1 MLIKYILPT
10 LFVLTSS
17 FAYSS
22 IIEGKKIVEFKSHA
36 EPYSGGS
43 SWDNAS
49 WITFEGVTSVGDNCQ
64 PQPWSNG
71 LAPFYIDGES
81 ETLFSLALAAKLADR
96 KVKVY
101 VRHYGTTKGATVC
114 KLEYLGLDAD

>member
-1 MLIKYILPT
+1 MLMKYILPI
-10 LFVLTSS
+10 LLALTSS

-49 WITFEGVTSVGDNCQ
+49 WITLEGVTNVGDNCQ
-64 PQPWSNG
+64 PQSWSNG